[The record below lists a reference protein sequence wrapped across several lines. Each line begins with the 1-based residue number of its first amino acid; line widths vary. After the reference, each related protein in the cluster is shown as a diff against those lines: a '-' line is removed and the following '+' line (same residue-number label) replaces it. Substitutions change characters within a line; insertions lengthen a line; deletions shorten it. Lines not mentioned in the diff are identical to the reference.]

1 MNKKTIAEKFLDF
14 ATFKAVVEIDYYD
27 LDLLITEYFTG
38 HVPPMP
44 KGISM
49 YECACYEEWCNDSQH
64 SFTVEKEQAD
74 EDDIEAAKQ
83 GKWRHFSTRT
93 LLNQMC
99 YDEVIPECELIVSV
113 SW

>member
-1 MNKKTIAEKFLDF
+1 MNTKTLAEKFLEK
-14 ATFKAVVEIDYYD
+14 AIFKAIVEIDYND
-27 LDLLITEYFTG
+27 LDLLITEHFTG

-49 YECACYEEWCNDSQH
+49 YECAAYEEWGNDSYH
-64 SFTVEKEQAD
+64 SFDVVKKPGD
-74 EDDIEAAKQ
+74 DDDIENAKK
-83 GKWRHFSTRT
+83 GKWSHFGTSE

-99 YDEVIPECELIVSV
+99 YDGIIPECELIVHV

>member
-1 MNKKTIAEKFLDF
+1 MNTKTLAEKFLEK
-14 ATFKAVVEIDYYD
+14 AIFKAIVEIDYND
-27 LDLLITEYFTG
+27 LDLLITEHFTG

-49 YECACYEEWCNDSQH
+49 YESVAYEKWSNDSYY
-64 SFTVEKEQAD
+64 SFDVEKQPAHATC
-74 EDDIEAAKQ
+74 IENAKK
-83 GKWRHFSTRT
+83 GKWLHFGTSE

-99 YDEVIPECELIVSV
+99 YDGIIPECELIVHV